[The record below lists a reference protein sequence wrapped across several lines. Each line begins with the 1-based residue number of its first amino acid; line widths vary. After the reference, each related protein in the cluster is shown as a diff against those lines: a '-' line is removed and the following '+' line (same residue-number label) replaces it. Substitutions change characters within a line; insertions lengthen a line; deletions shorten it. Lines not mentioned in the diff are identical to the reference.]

1 MKTTLLALIALVV
14 PSSVR
19 AAAGEIDAPAV
30 AHAAG
35 FPEAA
40 RLQIA
45 AALKREDCRFLGG
58 HWLNAWTTLRY
69 AGDTRALNL
78 FIEDLTQCP
87 GVTVSVS
94 FKHSLPDEAVWC
106 VGHSAHSNRFQI
118 EISAER
124 IELDELVIPEVKGP
138 TL

>member
-1 MKTTLLALIALVV
+1 MKTTLLALVAFVFPVSLF
-14 PSSVR
+14 
-19 AAAGEIDAPAV
+19 AAAGEVDVPAV

-45 AALKREDCRFLGG
+45 AALKREDCKFLGG
-58 HWLNAWTTLRY
+58 NWLNAWTTLRY
-69 AGDTRALNL
+69 AGDTRALNF
-78 FIEDLTQCP
+78 FIEELSQCP

-94 FKHSLPDEAVWC
+94 FKNSLPDRAVWC

-118 EISAER
+118 
-124 IELDELVIPEVKGP
+124 
-138 TL
+138 